1 MVTHHKSRRWV
12 MQSHGILNI
21 SAIALAV
28 GIALSGAGAL
38 AQTISV
44 TGDVSP
50 AGIGPGST
58 DIGTATDLFV
68 GNVGVGT
75 MSVIGGATFA
85 GRNFLLGETA
95 SGDGTLTVS
104 GVGSLANADGGLRV
118 GRSGVGVLHILSG
131 GTVSA
136 LGNGIITSIIAE
148 GPGSHGT
155 VNVDGGTLLVNR
167 SDFTPILFVGYR
179 STGVLNVINGGRVT
193 IGDAG
198 SGIGVENGSQLTI
211 GSANFTSGPVLPGN
225 GTVLVSGVGSKIEFL
240 GDNTVV
246 NVGRMGAGTTGSLT
260 INNGGTMNGSRTLNI
275 GRGRENAAR
284 VTEVGL
290 GATGTVIV
298 DGVGSMLN
306 IGGVATCCTDIGDG
320 ASVSVGR
327 NDGVGTLTIR
337 NGAQMKVDARGATAF
352 TGGLNVA
359 RDALSTGT
367 LTIESGGKL
376 ELLSDSNG
384 AGFGMNVARAG
395 TGTLHVTGGGQLVIT
410 NTGTAGGAL
419 NFGGTSAVTTGG
431 TFSGVISGAGT
442 AVTISGIDM
451 SLRLG
456 RSAGSNGTLTID
468 DGAVVAPGRRLNVGD
483 GPGSSATLNVAGTG
497 TTINIKSLA
506 ADEFGAGLS
515 VGLGGTGIATISS
528 GAAINVDGTLGAHRH
543 VTNVGGTGTQAGG
556 TGTLIISGAAT
567 RYNVTGATTSLV
579 IGRDITEGVTPSTG
593 TMTISD
599 GAQVSFPINGTGS
612 VGFTAGSSGTL
623 HVIGAG
629 SRLDMGAFLGVGRD
643 YDNNPG
649 GNGLLNV
656 ADGGVVKAASVHV
669 GATATLMGNGII
681 NGSVINDGTISPG
694 TSPGK
699 LAVSGDLTLTDSSVL
714 MIEITGTGAGQYD
727 VIAVGGALHLDGTL
741 RVLRRGSYVP
751 VVGDMLNILTFAS
764 HTGSFDNIEFDGF
777 TGGAPLATSFAGGA
791 FQVAA
796 VPEPHEWVLM
806 LAGILAVG
814 MATRSRRSR
823 SPHAIRP

>member
-1 MVTHHKSRRWV
+1 
-12 MQSHGILNI
+12 MQSNGIRHI
-21 SAIALAV
+21 SAVALAV

-38 AQTISV
+38 AQTIGV

-58 DIGTATDLFV
+58 DIGAATTLVV

-85 GRNFLLGETA
+85 GGNFLLGQNA

-104 GVGSLANADGGLRV
+104 GVGSLATADRALRV

-155 VNVDGGTLLVNR
+155 VNVDGGTLLINR
-167 SDFTPILFVGYR
+167 SDLTPQLLVGYR

-198 SGIGVENGSQLTI
+198 SGIGVESGSQMTI

-240 GDNTVV
+240 GKNTTL

-260 INNGGTMNGSRTLNI
+260 INSGGSVSGGTFLRI
-275 GRGRENAAR
+275 GRGRENAAG

-298 DGVGSMLN
+298 DGVGSALN

-337 NGAQMKVDARGATAF
+337 NGAQMKVDARGATADG
-352 TGGLNVA
+352 GGLTVG

-384 AGFGMNVARAG
+384 VGFGMTVARRGA
-395 TGTLHVTGGGQLVIT
+395 GTLHVTGGGQLFIS

-419 NFGGTSAVTTGG
+419 NFGGSSGVTTGG
-431 TFSGVISGAGT
+431 KFVGVISGAGT

-451 SLRLG
+451 ALRLG
-456 RSAGSNGTLTID
+456 RRAGGNGTLTID
-468 DGAVVAPGRRLNVGD
+468 DGAVVAPGHRLNVGHD
-483 GPGSSATLNVAGTG
+483 PGSSATLNVAGTG
-497 TTINIKSLA
+497 TTINIKSLV

-515 VGLGGTGIATISS
+515 VGRGGIGVANISG
-528 GAAINVDGTLGAHRH
+528 GAVINVDGTLGAQRH
-543 VTNVGGTGTQAGG
+543 VTTVGGVGTQAGG

-599 GAQVSFPINGTGS
+599 GAQVSFPSNGTGS

-649 GNGLLNV
+649 GYGLLNV

-669 GATATLMGNGII
+669 GATATLMGNGAID
-681 NGSVINDGTISPG
+681 GSVINDGTIIPG
-694 TSPGK
+694 TSPGI
-699 LAVSGDLTLTDSSVL
+699 LSISGDLTLTDSSVL
-714 MIEITGTGAGQYD
+714 MIEIAGTGAGQYD
-727 VIAVGGALHLDGTL
+727 AIAVGGALHLDGTL
-741 RVLRRGSYVP
+741 RILRSGSYVP
-751 VVGDMLNILTFAS
+751 VVGDALNILSFAS
-764 HTGSFDNIEFDGF
+764 HTGSFDNIEFAGF
-777 TGGAPLATSFAGGA
+777 TSGAPLATSFAGGA
-791 FQVAA
+791 FQVAV

-806 LAGILAVG
+806 LAGLFAVG
-814 MATRSRRSR
+814 LATRARQSRRS
-823 SPHAIRP
+823 HAIRK

>member
-1 MVTHHKSRRWV
+1 MHSN
-12 MQSHGILNI
+12 GIRHI

-28 GIALSGAGAL
+28 GLALSGAGAL

-44 TGDVSP
+44 TGDVLP

-58 DIGTATDLFV
+58 NIGTATNLLV

-75 MSVIGGATFA
+75 MSIIGGATFA
-85 GRNFLLGETA
+85 GRNFFLGETA

-104 GVGSLANADGGLRV
+104 GVGSRATADRGLGV
-118 GRSGVGVLHILSG
+118 GRSGEGVLNILSG

-136 LGNGIITSIIAE
+136 RGNAASSSIIARDA
-148 GPGSHGT
+148 GSHGT
-155 VNVDGGTLLVNR
+155 VNVDGGTLLVNH
-167 SDFTPILFVGYR
+167 SGLAPFLNVGR
-179 STGVLNVINGGRVT
+179 QSTGILNVINGGGVT

-240 GDNTVV
+240 GKNTQLI
-246 NVGRMGAGTTGSLT
+246 VGRMGAGTTGSLT
-260 INNGGTMNGSRTLNI
+260 INNGGIVNGALFLNI
-275 GRGRENAAR
+275 GRGREDAAG

-290 GATGTVIV
+290 GATGTVLI
-298 DGVGSMLN
+298 DGVGSALN
-306 IGGVATCCTDIGDG
+306 LAGASTCCTNLGDG
-320 ASVSVGR
+320 AFGTVGR

-337 NGAQMKVDARGATAF
+337 NGAQMKLDARGATASA
-352 TGGLNVA
+352 GGLTVG

-384 AGFGMNVARAG
+384 EGFGMNIARAG

-419 NFGGTSAVTTGG
+419 NFGGTGTTTTGG
-431 TFSGVISGAGT
+431 SFSGLISGAGT

-456 RSAGSNGTLTID
+456 RSAGSSGTLTIN

-483 GPGSSATLNVAGTG
+483 GPGSSATLNVAGPG

-515 VGLGGTGIATISS
+515 VGLGGTGIATING
-528 GAAINVDGTLGAHRH
+528 GAVINVDGTLGAQRH

-556 TGTLIISGAAT
+556 TGTLVISGAAT

-599 GAQVSFPINGTGS
+599 GAQVRFPSNGTGS

-629 SRLDMGAFLGVGRD
+629 SRLDMGEFLGVGRD
-643 YDNNPG
+643 YNDNPG

-656 ADGGVVKAASVHV
+656 ADGGVVKSASVHI
-669 GATATLMGNGII
+669 GMTGTLTGNGSID
-681 NGSVINDGTISPG
+681 GSIVSAGTIIPGLSPG
-694 TSPGK
+694 T
-699 LAVSGDLTLTDSSVL
+699 LAISGDLTLTDSSVL
-714 MIEITGTGAGQYD
+714 MIEIAGTGAGQYD
-727 VIAVGGALHLDGTL
+727 AIAVGGALHLDGTL
-741 RVLRRGSYVP
+741 RILRSGSYVP
-751 VVGDMLNILTFAS
+751 VVGDALNILTFAS
-764 HTGSFDNIEFDGF
+764 HTGSFDNIVFDGF

-796 VPEPHEWVLM
+796 IPEPHEWVLM
-806 LAGILAVG
+806 LAGLFAVG
-814 MATRSRRSR
+814 AATRARQSRNS
-823 SPHAIRP
+823 HAMGQ